1 MSESLLDARKARA
14 RTWFETLRDDIC
26 AAFEALEA
34 ALPARAPLADR
45 AAGRFV
51 RTPWSRADDSGNL
64 SAGSAKADPGGGG
77 VMASMHGR
85 VFEKVG
91 VHVSTVFG
99 EFAGEFRKDIP
110 GAETDPRFWAS
121 GISLIAHPQNPH
133 VPAVHM
139 NTRFVVTTKAWFGG
153 GADLTPVLDKRRR
166 QDDPDTIAFHAAMKA
181 ACEAHAR
188 VAPYEKYKRW
198 CDEYFYLRHRR
209 EMRGIGGIFYD
220 YLDSADWEADFAFT
234 QEVGRAFVGTYPE
247 LVRKNF
253 TTPWSAA
260 EREEQLVRRGRYVEF
275 NLLYDRGTIFG
286 LRTGGNVEAILS
298 SLPPVVK
305 WP

>member
-1 MSESLLDARKARA
+1 MDTDKIEARKKQARA
-14 RTWFETLRDDIC
+14 WFEALRDQIV
-26 AAFEALEA
+26 AAFEAVED
-34 ALPARAPLADR
+34 ALPTTAPLADR
-45 AAGRFV
+45 PAGRFT
-51 RTPWSRADDSGNL
+51 RKPWSRTDHSG
-64 SAGSAKADPGGGG
+64 KPGGGG
-77 VMASMHGR
+77 VMAMMTGR

-99 EFAGEFRKDIP
+99 EFAPEFRKDIP
-110 GAETDPRFWAS
+110 GAADDPRFFAS
-121 GISLIAHPQNPH
+121 GISLIAHPHNPH

-139 NTRFVVTTKAWFGG
+139 NTRYVVTTKSWFGG
-153 GADLTPVLDKRRR
+153 GADMTPVLERRRR
-166 QDDPDTIAFHAAMKA
+166 QDDPDTLAFLAAMRAACDAHAA
-181 ACEAHAR
+181 
-188 VAPYEKYKRW
+188 VAPYDKFKTW
-198 CDEYFYLRHRR
+198 CDEYFFLKHRN

-220 YLDSADWEADFAFT
+220 YLETDWDATFAFT
-234 QEVGRAFVGTYPE
+234 QDVGRAFLGIYPE

-253 TTPWSAA
+253 TTPWSEA

-286 LRTGGNVEAILS
+286 LRTGGNVDSILS